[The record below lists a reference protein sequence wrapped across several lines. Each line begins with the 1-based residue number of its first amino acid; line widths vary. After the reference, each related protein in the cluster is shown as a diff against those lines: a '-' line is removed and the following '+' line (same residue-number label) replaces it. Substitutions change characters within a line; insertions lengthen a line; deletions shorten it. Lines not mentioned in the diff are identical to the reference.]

1 MILCRECGSH
11 QAEGTP
17 FCDQC
22 GARLAEE
29 SERPSKASQQGS
41 CHDCGAQ
48 LESSSNFCDMCGAPL
63 KSPPSDQPS
72 TPRPSSVP
80 TQLVTIQ
87 GRLVVQ
93 ATGAAIPLYGKTK
106 VLIGRGDPSSG
117 TFPQIDLTEH
127 GGKEGGVSRR
137 HARLAVQGGRVLIE
151 DLNSTN
157 GTRVN
162 GKKLRPNQPHPIEY
176 GDQITLG
183 WVELSFE
190 R

>member
-1 MILCRECGSH
+1 MILCPECGSH
-11 QAEGTP
+11 QSTGPP

-22 GARLAEE
+22 GAPLSEQPAASPDAPQE
-29 SERPSKASQQGS
+29 SVCSA
-41 CHDCGAQ
+41 CGAQ
-48 LESSSNFCDMCGAPL
+48 LEPGNNFCDMCGTSVKESAP
-63 KSPPSDQPS
+63 KPPPAS
-72 TPRPSSVP
+72 RPASAT

-93 ATGAAIPLYGKTK
+93 ATGAAIPLYGKTQ
-106 VLIGRGDPSSG
+106 VLIGRGDPGSG
-117 TFPQIDLTEH
+117 TFPQVDLTDH

-137 HARLAVQGGRVLIE
+137 HARITVQGGRVLIE

-162 GKKLRPNQPHPIEY
+162 SKKLRPHQPHPIEY
-176 GDQITLG
+176 GDEITLG
-183 WVELSFE
+183 WVELIFE